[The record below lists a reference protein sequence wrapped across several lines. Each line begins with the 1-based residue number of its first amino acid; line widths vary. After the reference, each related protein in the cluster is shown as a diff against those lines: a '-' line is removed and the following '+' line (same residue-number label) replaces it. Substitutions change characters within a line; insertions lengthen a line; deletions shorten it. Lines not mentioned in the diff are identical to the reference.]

1 MTQNRYS
8 VLVGLFLL
16 LLLTGGFFV
25 ASRVLINKV
34 DNKIAAANA
43 TSTPTVAPPA
53 TPTLAPTSV
62 SAAGRTHPAARPTST
77 PVPSAVTVYIAATNN
92 ISAAADT
99 LPANTGVFYCM
110 VNLPNIPLSTQ
121 ITFKWQSLPNGTGIY
136 TFSGSYPT
144 AYKYSYVDG
153 PFSPGQ
159 DRCVISAL
167 VNGVE
172 QTLGSKTFTVG

>member
-16 LLLTGGFFV
+16 VLLTGGFYL

-34 DNKIAAANA
+34 DSKIAAANA

-53 TPTLAPTSV
+53 TPTVAPTSA
-62 SAAGRTHPAARPTST
+62 SSTGHAHTAAEPTST
-77 PVPSAVTVYIAATNN
+77 PVSSAVTVYIAATNN

-99 LPANTGVFYCM
+99 LPADTGTFYCM
-110 VNLPNIPLSTQ
+110 VNLPNIPLSTP
-121 ITFKWQSLPNGTGIY
+121 ITFNWQSLPNGTGVFQY
-136 TFSGSYPT
+136 SEAYPT
-144 AYKYSYVDG
+144 PFKYTYVTG

-159 DRCVISAL
+159 YRCQISAP
-167 VNGVE
+167 VNGVMH
-172 QTLGSKTFTVG
+172 TLGSKTFKVG